1 MQFIENID
9 IKLELDYDCMNKI
22 HINTIKLIIKHDTI
36 FGFLLL
42 SSLKKNIFPGLRYT
56 QYDILVPILFLHLSE
71 HIPLPCVSKKNY
83 TLLKWL
89 PNEKYLILGRMIYM
103 YG

>member
-1 MQFIENID
+1 MYIFALWMKKIQQSRQFN
-9 IKLELDYDCMNKI
+9 
-22 HINTIKLIIKHDTI
+22 LI
-36 FGFLLL
+36 
-42 SSLKKNIFPGLRYT
+42 SNSLYYMTSFIMDPASTVCL
-56 QYDILVPILFLHLSE
+56 
-71 HIPLPCVSKKNY
+71 KKNY